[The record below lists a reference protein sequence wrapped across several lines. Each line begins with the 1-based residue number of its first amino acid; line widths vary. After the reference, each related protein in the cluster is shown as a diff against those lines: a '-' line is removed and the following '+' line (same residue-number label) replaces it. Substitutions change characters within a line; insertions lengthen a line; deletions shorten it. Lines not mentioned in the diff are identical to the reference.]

1 MMTGMGG
8 SISSPTLSGISGVPP
23 VEADLQ
29 PHAILRSHEFK
40 CGRRVFHVH
49 FGHGFVRSLE
59 AEPTKADPASDGA
72 PAQTPEPQRVLSQ
85 KTHNINVHFD
95 NPKYSR
101 PQRLRAFYAVPKMV
115 VIPSSAALRK
125 QKLLHAVES
134 TPDLEVRRLGLVR
147 SLVAVGS
154 VRAACSLIHRW
165 KLQSQFEPTAL
176 LEQLLHHRCYSAAM
190 RFARDFACADTHPPH
205 DILRRMLED
214 RQYDAALKHVS
225 KTCDLVDGERSPSDV
240 LQLLVGAGHHAL
252 ALKYVHKFGAESAFP
267 PSGLVNSIL
276 HTEGELSVRTCG
288 MLLKYVRLYQ
298 LEASFPIEQIL
309 ERISASGVTV
319 HEMDGKYVLK
329 GRRRSNISQPHASG
343 SGPSSQLVTP
353 GTSPPAPLS
362 SSAPQ

>member
-1 MMTGMGG
+1 
-8 SISSPTLSGISGVPP
+8 
-23 VEADLQ
+23 
-29 PHAILRSHEFK
+29 
-40 CGRRVFHVH
+40 
-49 FGHGFVRSLE
+49 
-59 AEPTKADPASDGA
+59 
-72 PAQTPEPQRVLSQ
+72 
-85 KTHNINVHFD
+85 
-95 NPKYSR
+95 
-101 PQRLRAFYAVPKMV
+101 MV

-134 TPDLEVRRLGLVR
+134 TPDLEVKRVALVR
-147 SLVAVGS
+147 SLVTSGS

-165 KLQSQFEPTAL
+165 KLQGHFDPPAL
-176 LEQLLHHRCYSAAM
+176 LERLLQYRCYSAAI
-190 RFARDFACADTHPPH
+190 RFARDFGCADTLPRRE
-205 DILRRMLED
+205 ILRRMLED

-267 PSGLVNSIL
+267 PPDLVRSIL

-288 MLLKYVRLYQ
+288 MLLKYVRLYE

-309 ERISASGVTV
+309 ERITASGVTV

-329 GRRRSNISQPHASG
+329 GRRRSHISQPHASG
-343 SGPSSQLVTP
+343 SGPGSQLVTP